1 MPGTFFG
8 FNTALRGMQ
17 AQQRGIYTTS
27 HNIANANTEG
37 YTRQQVVLAATPA
50 YPVPAMNRPGGQGWQ
65 IGTGVDSQETRR
77 LRDEFLDTQIR
88 RETGSLGQWQQIQDV
103 LQQVEVVFNE
113 PSDTGLSTLMS
124 QFWAAWQELSKNA
137 ESSPVRTTVV
147 ETANALAEAFRHSA
161 AQLETIDNDIVQNI
175 ELKVKEVNSLA
186 QQIADLNGQI
196 KNIVAAKD
204 QPNDLMDQR
213 DLLLDQLSKIVKIN
227 VKANSDGT
235 ITVTLEGAPS
245 GAGTLNGVLVDGTTH
260 NDMFVAKDVNSNS
273 NQVYLGIVSSNTLLD
288 SNNPF
293 QLSSS
298 FEGSNHTITY
308 IYDSNGSTSLSY
320 DNGNPETVEAGDQVE
335 IKDTANNTIAK
346 ISLNTTLPSQNATL
360 EFDILKVIDYKQNPD
375 VNGEIKGLLIARD
388 DVKDY
393 LDKLN
398 KLASKLA
405 TEINDKIK
413 NGYGYGDAPQTF
425 FEPSTIN
432 ASNISVNKS
441 LKDNPMLIGAAPL
454 SSLIDSRIGTATSI
468 KGLDPNTQYKITVSN
483 NQLQLYKWDGS
494 TWCQIGKAIDWQG
507 SSSITVGDANND
519 YIVITTAQNQPSPGD
534 YLLAWP
540 PAGDGSNALAIAQL
554 QQEVIS
560 GLDATFDDYYK
571 NFTAKLGVD
580 AHEATRMTTNQGVLV
595 DQLNNR
601 KDSISGVSLDEEMA
615 SMLQYQR
622 AFEASARMITTL
634 DSMLDKIINGMGV
647 TR

>member
-147 ETANALAEAFRHSA
+147 ETANALAEAFNHSYQ
-161 AQLETIDNDIVQNI
+161 QLTTIQEDITGENGLIALRVTDI
-175 ELKVKEVNSLA
+175 NSIA
-186 QQIADLNGQI
+186 KQISDLNGQI
-196 KNIVAAKD
+196 KNIIAAGD
-204 QPNDLMDQR
+204 QPNDLIDQR
-213 DLLLDQLSKIVKIN
+213 DLLLDRLSKIIDFQVEPNI
-227 VKANSDGT
+227 
-235 ITVTLEGAPS
+235 ITV
-245 GAGTLNGVLVDGTTH
+245 NGKEVFDGQIKIKLRDANTNYLVKLDNNQSVINKIKSVDGKIYMESDINNQTEI
-260 NDMFVAKDVNSNS
+260 NFNS
-273 NQVYLGIVSSNTLLD
+273 
-288 SNNPF
+288 
-293 QLSSS
+293 
-298 FEGSNHTITY
+298 
-308 IYDSNGSTSLSY
+308 
-320 DNGNPETVEAGDQVE
+320 
-335 IKDTANNTIAK
+335 
-346 ISLNTTLPSQNATL
+346 
-360 EFDILKVIDYKQNPD
+360 
-375 VNGEIKGLLIARD
+375 GEIKGLQDALY
-388 DVKDY
+388 DVDTY
-393 LDKLN
+393 LN
-398 KLASKLA
+398 KLNTLA
-405 TEINDKIK
+405 RGLAENINSIHKEGYNLNCEKVDNTYENFFVALTDPSNPNKNISADNITAGNIAVNPNIRNDVSQIAAAYPDPPNDTSSIAPG
-413 NGYGYGDAPQTF
+413 NGY
-425 FEPSTIN
+425 
-432 ASNISVNKS
+432 
-441 LKDNPMLIGAAPL
+441 
-454 SSLIDSRIGTATSI
+454 
-468 KGLDPNTQYKITVSN
+468 
-483 NQLQLYKWDGS
+483 
-494 TWCQIGKAIDWQG
+494 
-507 SSSITVGDANND
+507 
-519 YIVITTAQNQPSPGD
+519 
-534 YLLAWP
+534 
-540 PAGDGSNALAIAQL
+540 NALRIAQL
-554 QQEVIS
+554 QTQLLQESDSDNDSKFDTLTSVANGNS
-560 GLDATFDDYYK
+560 GGVTFDDYYK

>member
-147 ETANALAEAFRHSA
+147 ETANALAEAFNHSYQ
-161 AQLETIDNDIVQNI
+161 QLTTIQDDIDQSI
-175 ELKVKEVNSLA
+175 ALKVTEVNSIA

-196 KNIVAAKD
+196 KNIVAAGD

-213 DLLLDQLSKIVKIN
+213 DLLLDRLSKIIDFSVEKNMVTVNDEAIADGQIKIKLGDQYLVDVN
-227 VKANSDGT
+227 
-235 ITVTLEGAPS
+235 GADS
-245 GAGTLNGVLVDGTTH
+245 SAVNIVAGTDDANKGKIFWGDSG
-260 NDMFVAKDVNSNS
+260 DE
-273 NQVYLGIVSSNTLLD
+273 IV
-288 SNNPF
+288 P
-293 QLSSS
+293 
-298 FEGSNHTITY
+298 
-308 IYDSNGSTSLSY
+308 
-320 DNGNPETVEAGDQVE
+320 A
-335 IKDTANNTIAK
+335 
-346 ISLNTTLPSQNATL
+346 
-360 EFDILKVIDYKQNPD
+360 
-375 VNGEIKGLLIARD
+375 NGEIKGLQKAREDVQTYLTNLNTLAGELAAAINEQHILGKDLTGASGEDFFVIGDNSDTITAANIQVNSQIMADVSKIAAAA
-388 DVKDY
+388 KD
-393 LDKLN
+393 
-398 KLASKLA
+398 
-405 TEINDKIK
+405 
-413 NGYGYGDAPQTF
+413 GGP
-425 FEPSTIN
+425 
-432 ASNISVNKS
+432 
-441 LKDNPMLIGAAPL
+441 
-454 SSLIDSRIGTATSI
+454 
-468 KGLDPNTQYKITVSN
+468 
-483 NQLQLYKWDGS
+483 
-494 TWCQIGKAIDWQG
+494 
-507 SSSITVGDANND
+507 
-519 YIVITTAQNQPSPGD
+519 
-534 YLLAWP
+534 
-540 PAGDGSNALAIAQL
+540 GDGSNALAIAQL
-554 QQEVIS
+554 QHKLIEN
-560 GLDATFDDYYK
+560 LDNTTFDDYYK

-595 DQLNNR
+595 DQLTNR
-601 KDSISGVSLDEEMA
+601 KESISGVSLDEEMA
-615 SMLQYQR
+615 NMLQYQR
-622 AFEASARMITTL
+622 AYEASARMITTL